1 MSKDQLHSL
10 LNRLRET
17 MDEGEPSP
25 QAVELLNWVEYH
37 IHSDGEPDPEEP
49 TLKESIE
56 MLIED
61 LSVDH
66 PKSASVAR
74 SILESL
80 ASMGI

>member
-1 MSKDQLHSL
+1 MPKDQLHEM

-17 MDEGEPSP
+17 MDEGKPSP
-25 QAVELLNWVEYH
+25 QAVELLNKVAYH
-37 IHSDGEPDPEEP
+37 IHNEGEPDPEEP

-66 PKSASVAR
+66 PRSAAVAR
-74 SILESL
+74 NILESL
-80 ASMGI
+80 ANMGI